1 MEFDATFL
9 IALLSFIVFIFI
21 MNKIF
26 YAPVLKIMQER
37 QSFVEQNYDSAKTTK
52 NEIKNKSEY
61 INSELEK
68 SRNEARNMIAENS
81 QNLKIQ
87 KSKKISE
94 YKENLYNSITEQKD
108 TLRNSAISAKEILKD
123 NVVDLAKEIS
133 QKILGSSVTT
143 ETIDKSQIKEQG

>member
-21 MNKIF
+21 MNKVF

-61 INSELEK
+61 MNSELEK

-108 TLRNSAISAKEILKD
+108 TLRDSAISAKEVLKD